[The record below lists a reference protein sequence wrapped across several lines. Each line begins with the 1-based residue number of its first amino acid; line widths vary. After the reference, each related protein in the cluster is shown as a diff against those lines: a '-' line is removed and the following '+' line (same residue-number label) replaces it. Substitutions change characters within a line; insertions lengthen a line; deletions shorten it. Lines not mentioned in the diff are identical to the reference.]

1 MSKRWILGLALLGG
15 AAFTQPAVA
24 QEPVDVAIVIN
35 GQTLD
40 KEQPP
45 RMVDGRVLIPLRKV
59 FNALGATVK
68 YENKVI
74 DAQRGSQSVS
84 LSPGVKLAKI
94 NGQETTL
101 DVPPILIDTVTYV
114 PLRFVAQALG
124 DSVNYDAAAKT
135 ITVTPAVAEGPTVP
149 AERLVILKDSLKR
162 LMVGNQGAI
171 LKVWNPEMKEVA
183 YYRGID
189 DRAVAPYDDE
199 DHQKIID
206 DLGYTSTLATTAEE
220 MMNGFMKLPRR
231 EAVAF
236 LGMIHSIPD
245 ASPLDPPDE
254 VDKAIEEFL
263 IKVLKED
270 KDVSVRRQAC
280 LALAVGDPLDENIV
294 NAILDFY
301 AGSEN
306 LWETFPVQQFFEFQ
320 AAKILALPNLAQIR
334 ERVAAV
340 NSLYTP
346 AALRYLD
353 GQEN

>member
-1 MSKRWILGLALLGG
+1 MSKRWILGFAVLGAFLAQS
-15 AAFTQPAVA
+15 ATA
-24 QEPVDVAIVIN
+24 QEPADVAIVIN

-40 KEQPP
+40 KEPPP

-68 YENKVI
+68 YENKII
-74 DAQRGSQSVS
+74 DAQRGNQSIS
-84 LSPGVKLAKI
+84 LSPGVNVAKI
-94 NGQETTL
+94 NGQETNL
-101 DVPPILIDTVTYV
+101 DVPPLLIDTVTYV

-124 DSVNYDAAAKT
+124 DSVNYDAKAKT
-135 ITVTPAVAEGPTVP
+135 ITVTPVVTAEGPQVP
-149 AERLVILKDSLKR
+149 PERLAVLKGSLKR

-171 LKVWNPEMKEVA
+171 LKVWNPEMSEVA

-199 DHQKIID
+199 DQQKILG
-206 DLGYTSTLATTAEE
+206 DLGYAATLGATAEE

-236 LGMIHSIPD
+236 LGMVHSIPD
-245 ASPLDPPDE
+245 SSPLDPPDE
-254 VDKAIEEFL
+254 IDIAIEKFL
-263 IKVLKED
+263 IQVLKED
-270 KDVSVRRQAC
+270 KDVAVRRQAC
-280 LALAVGDPLDENIV
+280 LALAVGDPLDQDIM
-294 NAILDFY
+294 NAILEFY

-306 LWETFPVQQFFEFQ
+306 LWETFPVQQFFEYQ
-320 AAKILALPNLAQIR
+320 AAKIRLLPNLAEIR